1 MERHSSEKVI
11 SSLAYVTQHADREI
25 LETSLASSLYN
36 LLSVP
41 RVMLYKI
48 LYNTGKIECYCSIKV
63 EDGKTN
69 VMDAGISTEA
79 IEINTIPGLE
89 KCLETKDSVITEVNK
104 NETVMLYP
112 TTDQFNKV
120 VSIFRIDPNVKSP
133 EINQELISGYF
144 QIYKNYLKL
153 LDESERDTLTGLL
166 NRRTFDRDLQKV
178 LTEKN
183 NQIAYLRESKQ
194 RRSDKDSFTHWLAVT
209 DIDFFKRVNDNF
221 GHLYGDEV
229 LLLMA
234 NIMRES
240 FRGNDI
246 LFRFGGE
253 EFVIILRSTSAD
265 GAFKALER
273 FRQTV
278 EEYDFPQV
286 GQVTTSI
293 GYVEIT
299 ENSIPTEILGFADEA
314 LYFSKDNG
322 RNQLNQYEKLIN
334 DGHLAHHQSAVD
346 DIELF

>member
-1 MERHSSEKVI
+1 MRNHSSEKLVNSI
-11 SSLAYVTQHADREI
+11 AYVTRHADREI
-25 LETSLASSLYN
+25 IENSLASSLYN
-36 LLSVP
+36 LLSATK
-41 RVMLYKI
+41 VMVYKI
-48 LYNTGKIECYCSIKV
+48 FYNTGKTECYCLIKV
-63 EDGKTN
+63 EDGKTD
-69 VMDAGISTEA
+69 VMKAGISTND
-79 IEINTIPGLE
+79 IKINTIPGLN
-89 KCLETKDSVITEVNK
+89 KCIETKETVITSVGT
-104 NETVMLYP
+104 NEFVMLYP
-112 TTDQFNKV
+112 TTDQFNNV
-120 VSIFRIDPNVKSP
+120 ISIFRIDLNTDSHK
-133 EINQELISGYF
+133 INQELISGYF

-183 NQIAYLRESKQ
+183 NQVIHLQENGQ
-194 RRSDKDSFTHWLAVT
+194 RRTEKDNFTHWLAVT

-253 EFVIILRSTSAD
+253 EFVIILRSTSEK

-273 FRQTV
+273 FRLTV
-278 EEYDFPQV
+278 EEYNFPQV

-293 GYVEIT
+293 GFVEIT

-314 LYFSKDNG
+314 LYFSKENG
-322 RNQLNQYEKLIN
+322 RNQLNQYEKLIK
-334 DGHLAHHQSAVD
+334 DGKVTNHPSAFD
-346 DIELF
+346 DVELF